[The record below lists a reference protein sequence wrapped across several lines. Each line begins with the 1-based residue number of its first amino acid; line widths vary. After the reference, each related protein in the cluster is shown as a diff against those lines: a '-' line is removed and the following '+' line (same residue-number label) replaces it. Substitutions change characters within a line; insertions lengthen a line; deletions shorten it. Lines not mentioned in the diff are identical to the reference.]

1 MKAKYMIDTLS
12 KGQQLVVDGDD
23 GDNKLA
29 HVGHICFL
37 VQFLEFSGQFGY
49 IEYEMTKISLLNLAP
64 MRYSGDSKFLKYFLF
79 KKILKKYFLCFKI
92 YFKH

>member
-1 MKAKYMIDTLS
+1 MIDTLS

-37 VQFLEFSGQFGY
+37 VQFLEFMG
-49 IEYEMTKISLLNLAP
+49 NLAILS
-64 MRYSGDSKFLKYFLF
+64 MKWLRYPA
-79 KKILKKYFLCFKI
+79 
-92 YFKH
+92 

>member
-49 IEYEMTKISLLNLAP
+49 IEYEMTKISCLILLLVIVI
-64 MRYSGDSKFLKYFLF
+64 FLNIFY
-79 KKILKKYFLCFKI
+79 LKKY
-92 YFKH
+92 

>member
-1 MKAKYMIDTLS
+1 MIDTLS
-12 KGQQLVVDGDD
+12 KRQQLVVDGDD

-64 MRYSGDSKFLKYFLF
+64 MRYSGDSNFLKYFLF

>member
-1 MKAKYMIDTLS
+1 MIDTLS

-49 IEYEMTKISLLNLAP
+49 IEYEMTKISCLILLLVIVI
-64 MRYSGDSKFLKYFLF
+64 FLNIFY
-79 KKILKKYFLCFKI
+79 LKKY
-92 YFKH
+92 